1 MCCVVPAITLSARS
15 DLGKR
20 RLDHQLRRSCRAARP
35 ALACQLVHLV
45 GIEHAGPGVGLTAS
59 AEYATTYIGVEARLL
74 DPEPL
79 GCLSR
84 ADPVRHSRSSS
95 PPAPSPSGGRP
106 RLQAAALPHRPRS
119 RRWRAAAWWNR
130 HVTHHI

>member
-59 AEYATTYIGVEARLL
+59 AEYSTTYIGVEARLL

-84 ADPVRHSRSSS
+84 ADPVRHSRSSLPRRHLAPVAVGRVLK
-95 PPAPSPSGGRP
+95 PPPCLADHVAAGAGPPSGGT
-106 RLQAAALPHRPRS
+106 A
-119 RRWRAAAWWNR
+119 
-130 HVTHHI
+130 